1 MSLDEGVQTS
11 SRRRKARE
19 RRAAPGGTI
28 HGHCRVADV
37 RLLETSARNTL
48 IRNNAMSTPS
58 LRLSGKRALV
68 TGAAR
73 GIGAA
78 IALKLAEDG
87 ADVAITYE
95 KSVEKAEALAAEIR
109 VLGRKAIAIQANAS
123 SVEAASTAVEQT
135 VADLGGLDILVN
147 NAGVLFAGDF
157 SEQPLEQ
164 IDLQLNVNVR
174 GVFLTTQA
182 ALRYVPSGGRIISI
196 GSNAGLS
203 VPFAGIAVY
212 AATKSALE
220 SFTRGLAREL
230 GSREITVNLVRPGP
244 IDTDMNPADGALAP
258 SILPILSI
266 ARYGR
271 TREVAEAVAF
281 LAGPGA
287 AYVTGSGILV
297 DGGISA

>member
-1 MSLDEGVQTS
+1 MD
-11 SRRRKARE
+11 
-19 RRAAPGGTI
+19 I
-28 HGHCRVADV
+28 
-37 RLLETSARNTL
+37 
-48 IRNNAMSTPS
+48 TP
-58 LRLSGKRALV
+58 LRLARKRALV

-95 KSVEKAEALAAEIR
+95 KSAEKAAALVAEIR
-109 VLGRKAIAIQANAS
+109 ALGRKAVAIQAD
-123 SVEAASTAVEQT
+123 AASPDAAKTAVEQT

-147 NAGVLFAGDF
+147 NAGVLIPGPFAAQ
-157 SEQPLEQ
+157 SLEE

-174 GVFLTTQA
+174 GVFVTTQA
-182 ALRYVPSGGRIISI
+182 ALRHIPNGGRVITI

-212 AATKSALE
+212 AATKSAME

-230 GSREITVNLVRPGP
+230 GPRDITVNLVRPGP
-244 IDTDMNPADGALAP
+244 IDTDMNPADGPLAP
-258 SILPILSI
+258 SILPSLSI
-266 ARYGR
+266 ARYGKA
-271 TREVAEAVAF
+271 REVAEAVAF

-297 DGGISA
+297 DGGINA

>member
-1 MSLDEGVQTS
+1 MNNIHDLPLS
-11 SRRRKARE
+11 SK
-19 RRAAPGGTI
+19 
-28 HGHCRVADV
+28 
-37 RLLETSARNTL
+37 S
-48 IRNNAMSTPS
+48 
-58 LRLSGKRALV
+58 ALV

-78 IALKLAEDG
+78 IALKLAKDG

-95 KSVEKAEALAAEIR
+95 KSAEKAEALAAEIR
-109 VLGRKAIAIQANAS
+109 TMGRKAVAIQAD
-123 SVEAASTAVEQT
+123 AASTAAATATVERT
-135 VADLGGLDILVN
+135 VAELGGLDILVN

-157 SEQPLEQ
+157 AVQPLEE

-174 GVFLTTQA
+174 GVFLITQA
-182 ALRYVPSGGRIISI
+182 ALKHIPNGGRIIST
-196 GSNAGLS
+196 GSNAGLA

-230 GSREITVNLVRPGP
+230 GPREITVNLVRPGP
-244 IDTDMNPADGALAP
+244 IDTEMNPSDGALAP
-258 SILPILSI
+258 AILPKLSI

-287 AYVTGSGILV
+287 AYITGSGILV

>member
-1 MSLDEGVQTS
+1 M
-11 SRRRKARE
+11 
-19 RRAAPGGTI
+19 
-28 HGHCRVADV
+28 
-37 RLLETSARNTL
+37 
-48 IRNNAMSTPS
+48 NNIFTFPLA
-58 LRLSGKRALV
+58 GKRALV

-78 IALKLAEDG
+78 VALKLAEDG

-95 KSVEKAEALAAEIR
+95 KSAEKAEVLAAEIR
-109 VLGRKAIAIQANAS
+109 AMGRRAVAIQSDAAS
-123 SVEAASTAVEQT
+123 SEAAKAAVEQT
-135 VADLGGLDILVN
+135 VADLGGLDILIN
-147 NAGVLFAGDF
+147 NAGVLFSGNF
-157 SEQPLEQ
+157 STQPLEE

-174 GVFLTTQA
+174 GVFLVTQA
-182 ALRYVPSGGRIISI
+182 ALNHIPNGGRIIST
-196 GSNAGLS
+196 GSNAGLA

-230 GSREITVNLVRPGP
+230 GPREITVNLVRPGP

-258 SILPILSI
+258 AVLPSLSI

-281 LAGPGA
+281 LAGPSA
-287 AYVTGSGILV
+287 AYITGSGILV

>member
-1 MSLDEGVQTS
+1 MDNIPTRPL
-11 SRRRKARE
+11 A
-19 RRAAPGGTI
+19 
-28 HGHCRVADV
+28 
-37 RLLETSARNTL
+37 
-48 IRNNAMSTPS
+48 
-58 LRLSGKRALV
+58 GKRALV

-95 KSVEKAEALAAEIR
+95 RSVEKAEGLVAEIR
-109 VLGRKAIAIQANAS
+109 VMGRKAIAIQAD
-123 SVEAASTAVEQT
+123 AASPDAAKAAVDRT

-147 NAGVLFAGDF
+147 NAGVLFAGEF
-157 SEQPLEQ
+157 SSQPLDE

-174 GVFLTTQA
+174 GVFLITQA
-182 ALRYVPSGGRIISI
+182 ALKHIPNGGRIIST
-196 GSNAGLS
+196 GSNAGLA

-230 GSREITVNLVRPGP
+230 GPREITVNLVRPGP

-258 SILPILSI
+258 AILPSLSI
-266 ARYGR
+266 PRYGK
-271 TREVAEAVAF
+271 TREVADAVAF

-287 AYVTGSGILV
+287 GYITGSGILV

>member
-1 MSLDEGVQTS
+1 MNL
-11 SRRRKARE
+11 A
-19 RRAAPGGTI
+19 
-28 HGHCRVADV
+28 
-37 RLLETSARNTL
+37 
-48 IRNNAMSTPS
+48 S
-58 LRLSGKRALV
+58 LRLAGKRALV

-95 KSVEKAEALAAEIR
+95 KSAGKAEALVADLRA
-109 VLGRKAIAIQANAS
+109 LGRQAVAIQAD
-123 SVEAASTAVEQT
+123 AASADAAKAAVEQT
-135 VADLGGLDILVN
+135 VTDLGGLDILVN
-147 NAGVLFAGDF
+147 NAGVLLAGDF

-164 IDLQLNVNVR
+164 IDLQLDVNVR
-174 GVFLTTQA
+174 GVFLITQA
-182 ALRYVPSGGRIISI
+182 ALKHIPNGGRIISI

-230 GSREITVNLVRPGP
+230 GPREITVNLVRPGP

-258 SILPILSI
+258 SILPSLSI
-266 ARYGR
+266 ARYGQA
-271 TREVAEAVAF
+271 REVAEAVAF

>member
-1 MSLDEGVQTS
+1 MNAV
-11 SRRRKARE
+11 
-19 RRAAPGGTI
+19 
-28 HGHCRVADV
+28 
-37 RLLETSARNTL
+37 TL
-48 IRNNAMSTPS
+48 PLA
-58 LRLSGKRALV
+58 GKRALV

-95 KSVEKAEALAAEIR
+95 KSADKAQALAADIR
-109 VLGRKAIAIQANAS
+109 ALGRKSVAIQAD
-123 SVEAASTAVEQT
+123 AASVDAANNAVELT
-135 VADLGGLDILVN
+135 VAELGGLDILVN
-147 NAGVLFAGDF
+147 NAGVLFAGSFVD
-157 SEQPLEQ
+157 QPLEQ

-174 GVFLTTQA
+174 GVFLITQA
-182 ALRYVPSGGRIISI
+182 ALRHIPNGGRIIST
-196 GSNAGLS
+196 GSNAGLA
-203 VPFAGIAVY
+203 VPFPGIAVY

-230 GSREITVNLVRPGP
+230 GDREITVNLVRPGP

-258 SILPILSI
+258 AILPSLSI
-266 ARYGR
+266 ARYGK

-287 AYVTGSGILV
+287 GYITGSGILV

>member
-1 MSLDEGVQTS
+1 
-11 SRRRKARE
+11 
-19 RRAAPGGTI
+19 
-28 HGHCRVADV
+28 
-37 RLLETSARNTL
+37 
-48 IRNNAMSTPS
+48 MSTSP
-58 LRLSGKRALV
+58 LRLEGKRALV

-95 KSVEKAEALAAEIR
+95 KSAEKAEALAASIR
-109 VLGRKAIAIQANAS
+109 ALGRKAVSIQADAAS
-123 SVEAASTAVEQT
+123 LEAAKAAVDKT
-135 VADLGGLDILVN
+135 VSDLGGLDILVN

-157 SEQPLEQ
+157 AKQPLKE

-174 GVFLTTQA
+174 GVFLITQL
-182 ALRYVPSGGRIISI
+182 ALQHIPDGGRIISV

-230 GSREITVNLVRPGP
+230 GPRKITVNLVRPGP
-244 IDTDMNPADGALAP
+244 INTDMNPEDGPIAP
-258 SILPILSI
+258 HVLPSLSI
-266 ARYGR
+266 SRYGQPN
-271 TREVAEAVAF
+271 EVAEAVAF
-281 LAGPGA
+281 LAAPGA

>member
-1 MSLDEGVQTS
+1 MTV
-11 SRRRKARE
+11 
-19 RRAAPGGTI
+19 
-28 HGHCRVADV
+28 
-37 RLLETSARNTL
+37 
-48 IRNNAMSTPS
+48 PS

-95 KSVEKAEALAAEIR
+95 KSTEKAEALVAEIR
-109 VLGRKAIAIQANAS
+109 ALGRNAVAIRADAAS
-123 SVEAASTAVEQT
+123 AEAATMAVEQT
-135 VADLGGLDILVN
+135 VAELGGLDILVN
-147 NAGVLFAGDF
+147 NAGVLFAGEF
-157 SEQPLEQ
+157 TEQPLEQ

-174 GVFLTTQA
+174 GVILITQA
-182 ALRYVPSGGRIISI
+182 ALKYIPNGGRIIST
-196 GSNAGLS
+196 GSNAGLA

-230 GSREITVNLVRPGP
+230 GPREITVNLVRPGP
-244 IDTDMNPADGALAP
+244 IDTDMNPADGDLAP
-258 SILPILSI
+258 SILPSLSI
-266 ARYGR
+266 ARYGQA
-271 TREVAEAVAF
+271 REVAEAVAF

>member
-1 MSLDEGVQTS
+1 MNS
-11 SRRRKARE
+11 
-19 RRAAPGGTI
+19 P
-28 HGHCRVADV
+28 
-37 RLLETSARNTL
+37 
-48 IRNNAMSTPS
+48 TP
-58 LRLSGKRALV
+58 LAGKRALV

-95 KSVEKAEALAAEIR
+95 KSAVKAEALVAEMQT
-109 VLGRKAIAIQANAS
+109 LGRNAVAIQAD
-123 SVEAASTAVEQT
+123 AASPEASRNAVEQT
-135 VADLGGLDILVN
+135 VLQLGGLDILVN
-147 NAGVLFAGDF
+147 NAGVLLPGSFL
-157 SEQPLEQ
+157 EQPLEE
-164 IDLQLNVNVR
+164 IELQLNVNVR
-174 GVFLTTQA
+174 GVFVITQA
-182 ALRYVPSGGRIISI
+182 ALKHIPSGGRIISV

-244 IDTDMNPADGALAP
+244 IDTDMNPADGPLAP
-258 SILPILSI
+258 SILPSLSI
-266 ARYGR
+266 ARYGK

-297 DGGISA
+297 DGGIAA

>member
-1 MSLDEGVQTS
+1 MDYI
-11 SRRRKARE
+11 
-19 RRAAPGGTI
+19 P
-28 HGHCRVADV
+28 
-37 RLLETSARNTL
+37 NF
-48 IRNNAMSTPS
+48 P
-58 LRLSGKRALV
+58 LSGKRALV

-78 IALKLAEDG
+78 IALKLAENG
-87 ADVAITYE
+87 ADVAVTYE
-95 KSVEKAEALAAEIR
+95 KSAEKAEALVAEIR
-109 VLGRKAIAIQANAS
+109 AMGRKAVAIQAD
-123 SVEAASTAVEQT
+123 AARPDTAKTTVDQT
-135 VADLGGLDILVN
+135 VTELGGLDILVN

-157 SEQPLEQ
+157 ATQPLEEIQ
-164 IDLQLNVNVR
+164 LQLDVNVR
-174 GVFLTTQA
+174 GVCLMTQA
-182 ALRYVPSGGRIISI
+182 ALKHIPNGGRIIST
-196 GSNAGLS
+196 GSNAGLA

-230 GSREITVNLVRPGP
+230 GPREITVNLVRPGP

-258 SILPILSI
+258 AILPSLSI

-281 LAGPGA
+281 LAGTGA
-287 AYVTGSGILV
+287 GYITGSGILV

>member
-1 MSLDEGVQTS
+1 MNDI
-11 SRRRKARE
+11 
-19 RRAAPGGTI
+19 P
-28 HGHCRVADV
+28 
-37 RLLETSARNTL
+37 
-48 IRNNAMSTPS
+48 TPP
-58 LRLSGKRALV
+58 LAGKRALV

-95 KSVEKAEALAAEIR
+95 RSAEKAEAIAAEIR
-109 VLGRKAIAIQANAS
+109 VMGRNAIAIQADAAS
-123 SVEAASTAVEQT
+123 PEAAKAAVERT
-135 VADLGGLDILVN
+135 AADLGGLDILVN
-147 NAGVLFAGDF
+147 NAGVLFAGEF
-157 SEQPLEQ
+157 SSQPLDE

-174 GVFLTTQA
+174 GVFLITQA
-182 ALRYVPSGGRIISI
+182 ALKHIPDGGRIIST
-196 GSNAGLS
+196 GSNAGLA

-244 IDTDMNPADGALAP
+244 IDTDMNPADGALATA
-258 SILPILSI
+258 ILPSLSI

-281 LAGPGA
+281 LAGPRAG
-287 AYVTGSGILV
+287 YITGSGILV

>member
-1 MSLDEGVQTS
+1 MNHSSL
-11 SRRRKARE
+11 
-19 RRAAPGGTI
+19 P
-28 HGHCRVADV
+28 
-37 RLLETSARNTL
+37 
-48 IRNNAMSTPS
+48 
-58 LRLSGKRALV
+58 LSGKRALV

-95 KSVEKAEALAAEIR
+95 KSADKAEALAAGIR
-109 VLGRKAIAIQANAS
+109 AMGRKAVAVQAD
-123 SVEAASTAVEQT
+123 AASPDASIAAVERT
-135 VADLGGLDILVN
+135 VAELGGLDILVN
-147 NAGVLFAGDF
+147 NAGVLIAGPF
-157 SEQPLEQ
+157 SDLTLEEM
-164 IDLQLNVNVR
+164 DLQLDVNVR
-174 GVFLTTQA
+174 GVFITTQA
-182 ALRYVPSGGRIISI
+182 ALKHIPDGGRIVTI
-196 GSNAGLS
+196 GSNAGLA

-212 AATKSALE
+212 AATKSAME

-230 GSREITVNLVRPGP
+230 GPRAITVNLVRPGP
-244 IDTDMNPADGALAP
+244 IDTDMNPADGPLAS
-258 SILPILSI
+258 SILPSLSI
-266 ARYGR
+266 ARYGK

>member
-1 MSLDEGVQTS
+1 M
-11 SRRRKARE
+11 
-19 RRAAPGGTI
+19 
-28 HGHCRVADV
+28 
-37 RLLETSARNTL
+37 
-48 IRNNAMSTPS
+48 NNIPTPP
-58 LRLSGKRALV
+58 LAGRRALV

-95 KSVEKAEALAAEIR
+95 RSAEKAEAVVADIQ
-109 VLGRKAIAIQANAS
+109 VMGRKAIAIQAD
-123 SVEAASTAVEQT
+123 AASPDAAKAAVERT

-157 SEQPLEQ
+157 STQPLGE

-174 GVFLTTQA
+174 GVFLITQA
-182 ALRYVPSGGRIISI
+182 ALKHIPNGGRIIST
-196 GSNAGLS
+196 GSNAGLA

-230 GSREITVNLVRPGP
+230 GPREITVNLVRPGP
-244 IDTDMNPADGALAP
+244 IDTDMNPANGALAP
-258 SILPILSI
+258 AILPSLSI

-287 AYVTGSGILV
+287 GYITGSGILI

>member
-1 MSLDEGVQTS
+1 MN
-11 SRRRKARE
+11 
-19 RRAAPGGTI
+19 
-28 HGHCRVADV
+28 
-37 RLLETSARNTL
+37 NTHTLPL
-48 IRNNAMSTPS
+48 I
-58 LRLSGKRALV
+58 GKRALV
-68 TGAAR
+68 TGASR

-78 IALKLAEDG
+78 IALKLSEDG

-95 KSVEKAEALAAEIR
+95 KSAEKAEALAADI
-109 VLGRKAIAIQANAS
+109 LAMGRHAVAIQAD
-123 SVEAASTAVEQT
+123 AASLVAATATVERT
-135 VADLGGLDILVN
+135 VNELGGLDILVN

-157 SEQPLEQ
+157 ATQPLEE

-182 ALRYVPSGGRIISI
+182 ALRHIPNGGRIIST
-196 GSNAGLS
+196 GSNAGLA

-230 GSREITVNLVRPGP
+230 GPREITVNLVRPGP

-258 SILPILSI
+258 AILASLSI

-287 AYVTGSGILV
+287 GYITGSGILV

>member
-1 MSLDEGVQTS
+1 MNIP
-11 SRRRKARE
+11 ARPL
-19 RRAAPGGTI
+19 A
-28 HGHCRVADV
+28 
-37 RLLETSARNTL
+37 
-48 IRNNAMSTPS
+48 
-58 LRLSGKRALV
+58 GKRALV

-95 KSVEKAEALAAEIR
+95 KSVEKAEALATEIR
-109 VLGRKAIAIQANAS
+109 ALGRKAVAIQADAAS
-123 SVEAASTAVEQT
+123 PEAAKTAVEQT
-135 VADLGGLDILVN
+135 VVDLGGLDILVN
-147 NAGVLFAGDF
+147 NAGVLIAGEF
-157 SEQPLEQ
+157 SAHSLED

-174 GVFLTTQA
+174 GVFVTTQV
-182 ALRYVPSGGRIISI
+182 ALKHIPNGGRIITI

-203 VPFAGIAVY
+203 VPFVGIAVY
-212 AATKSALE
+212 AATKSAME

-230 GSREITVNLVRPGP
+230 GPRDITVNLVRPGP
-244 IDTDMNPADGALAP
+244 IDTDMNPADGPLAP
-258 SILPILSI
+258 SVLPSLSI
-266 ARYGR
+266 ARYGK